1 MKKIKLS
8 VAALSLALSM
18 NAQTT
23 PCDEVTFTRY
33 EVIEMLATI
42 GDILEWQNQDIEE
55 AEYNN
60 QEPSCGKHSEGWGSN
75 HWLTLLEEELYNKLN
90 NKKELNTEKECCKK
104 TAQKVYEYEGLI
116 VVDCENC
123 DEID

>member
-1 MKKIKLS
+1 MKKLKLS
-8 VAALSLALSM
+8 VAALSIALNMS
-18 NAQTT
+18 AQTT

-55 AEYNN
+55 AEYNGEN
-60 QEPSCGKHSEGWGSN
+60 ASCGKYSEGYGSN
-75 HWLTLLEEELYNKLN
+75 YWLTLLEEELYAKLGVREEIN
-90 NKKELNTEKECCKK
+90 
-104 TAQKVYEYEGLI
+104 
-116 VVDCENC
+116 CENC

>member
-23 PCDEVTFTRY
+23 PCDEVTFTRF
-33 EVIEMLATI
+33 EVIEMLGTI
-42 GDILEWQNQDIEE
+42 SDILEWQNQDIEE

-75 HWLTLLEEELYNKLN
+75 HWLTLLEEELYAKLGDI
-90 NKKELNTEKECCKK
+90 K
-104 TAQKVYEYEGLI
+104 Q
-116 VVDCENC
+116 VDCENC

>member
-1 MKKIKLS
+1 MKKLMISL
-8 VAALSLALSM
+8 LALYLASSV

-23 PCDEVTFTRY
+23 PCDKITFTRH
-33 EVIEMLATI
+33 EVIEILATI

-55 AEYNN
+55 AEYNGKD
-60 QEPSCGKHSEGWGSN
+60 PDCGKHSEGWGSN

-90 NKKELNTEKECCKK
+90 VRE
-104 TAQKVYEYEGLI
+104 EYRVE
-116 VVDCENC
+116 VDCENC

>member
-1 MKKIKLS
+1 MKKLMISL
-8 VAALSLALSM
+8 LALYLASSV

-23 PCDEVTFTRY
+23 PCDKITFTRH

-55 AEYNN
+55 AEYNGKD
-60 QEPSCGKHSEGWGSN
+60 PDCGKHSEGWGSN

-90 NKKELNTEKECCKK
+90 VRE
-104 TAQKVYEYEGLI
+104 EYRAE
-116 VVDCENC
+116 VDCENC